1 MIAGIELGGSK
12 TVVAIGTTEGE
23 VHEEWRF
30 PTTTPAETF
39 QQAIAWIAGRGNPE
53 AIGVAAFGPVG
64 VVPGRPEYGKL
75 LATPKP
81 GWTDFPIIGTLQG
94 AFPGASFTLETD
106 VNAAA
111 LAESRLGAASG
122 LDDIA
127 YITIGTG
134 IGAGILS
141 GGRLIH
147 GALHSEFGHIKVPR
161 APHDTFAG
169 VCSFHGDCLE
179 GLASGPSIAGRWG
192 RPAADLPSD
201 HAAWDM
207 ETWYLAHGILSL
219 LGIASPARVI
229 VGGGVSQAADFH
241 ARTESLLVS
250 IAAGYFSPLSSTPYV
265 VPPLLEQQ
273 AGIKGAL
280 LLAGRA

>member
-30 PTTTPAETF
+30 PTTSPAETF
-39 QQAIAWIAGRGNPE
+39 QQVISWIAERGVPDS
-53 AIGVAAFGPVG
+53 IGIAAFGPVS
-64 VVPGRPEYGKL
+64 VVPGRDSYGKL

-81 GWTDFPIIGTLQG
+81 GWADFSIIGTLQR
-94 AFPGASFTLETD
+94 AFPQALLTLETD

-111 LAESRLGAASG
+111 LAEARLGAARG

-161 APHDTFAG
+161 APGDTFAG

-192 RPAADLPSD
+192 RPAAELPSD
-201 HAAWDM
+201 HPAWST

-241 ARTESLLVS
+241 VKTGSLLVS
-250 IAAGYFSPLSSTPYV
+250 IAAGYFSPLSSSPYI
-265 VPPLLEQQ
+265 VPPLLGQQ

-280 LLAGRA
+280 LLAGKA

>member
-39 QQAIAWIAGRGNPE
+39 QQAIAWIAGRGTPE
-53 AIGVAAFGPVG
+53 SIGIAAFGPVG
-64 VVPGRPEYGKL
+64 VVRGRGEYGRL
-75 LATPKP
+75 LSTPKP
-81 GWTDFPIIGTLQG
+81 GWADFPIIGTLQS
-94 AFPGASFTLETD
+94 AFPEARFVLETD

-111 LAESRLGAASG
+111 LAEARLGAARG

-134 IGAGILS
+134 VGAGILS

-161 APHDTFAG
+161 APGDSFAG

-179 GLASGPSIAGRWG
+179 GLASGPSIAARWG
-192 RPAADLPSD
+192 QPAVDLPAD
-201 HAAWDM
+201 HPAWEM
-207 ETWYLAHGILSL
+207 ETWYIAHGILSL
-219 LGIASPARVI
+219 LGIVSPARVI
-229 VGGGVSQAADFH
+229 VGGGVSQAEDFH
-241 ARTESLLVS
+241 QRTEALLLSV
-250 IAAGYFSPLSSTPYV
+250 AAGYFAPLSSTPYV
-265 VPPLLEQQ
+265 LPPLLGQQ

-280 LLAGRA
+280 LLAGRE

>member
-12 TVVAIGTTEGE
+12 IVVATGTADGE

-30 PTTTPAETF
+30 PTTTPLETF
-39 QQAIAWIAGRGNPE
+39 QRANAWIAERGMPE
-53 AIGVAAFGPVG
+53 AVGIAAFGPVG

-81 GWTDFPIIGTLQG
+81 GWADFPIIGTLHS
-94 AFPGASFTLETD
+94 AFPAARLTLETD

-111 LAESRLGAASG
+111 LAEARLGSARG

-161 APHDTFAG
+161 APHDTFPGA
-169 VCSFHGDCLE
+169 CSFHGDCLE

-192 RPAADLPSD
+192 RSAAELPSD
-201 HAAWDM
+201 HPAWDT

-241 ARTESLLVS
+241 ARTENLLVS
-250 IAAGYFSPLSSTPYV
+250 IAAGYFSPLSSPPYV
-265 VPPLLEQQ
+265 VPPLLGQQ

-280 LLAGRA
+280 LLTGT

>member
-12 TVVAIGTTEGE
+12 TVVATGTSGGE
-23 VHEEWRF
+23 VYEEWRF
-30 PTTTPAETF
+30 PTTTPLATF
-39 QQAIAWIAGRGNPE
+39 QQAISWIAERGTPE
-53 AIGVAAFGPVG
+53 ALGVAAFGPVG

-81 GWTDFPIIGTLQG
+81 GWADFPIIGTLHS
-94 AFPGASFTLETD
+94 AFPAATITLETD

-111 LAESRLGAASG
+111 LAEARLGAARG

-141 GGRLIH
+141 GGHLIH
-147 GALHSEFGHIKVPR
+147 GALHPEFGHIKVPR
-161 APHDTFAG
+161 APRDTFAG

-179 GLASGPSIAGRWG
+179 GLASGPAIAGRWG
-192 RPAADLPSD
+192 TAAVDLPSD
-201 HAAWDM
+201 HPAWDM
-207 ETWYLAHGILSL
+207 EAWYMAHGILSL
-219 LGIASPARVI
+219 LCIVSPAKVI
-229 VGGGVSQAADFH
+229 VGGGVSQLPGFH
-241 ARTESLLVS
+241 DRTGALLHS
-250 IAAGYFSPLSSTPYV
+250 IAGGYFGPPTGEPYV
-265 VPPLLEQQ
+265 VPPLLGQQ

-280 LLAGRA
+280 LLAVT